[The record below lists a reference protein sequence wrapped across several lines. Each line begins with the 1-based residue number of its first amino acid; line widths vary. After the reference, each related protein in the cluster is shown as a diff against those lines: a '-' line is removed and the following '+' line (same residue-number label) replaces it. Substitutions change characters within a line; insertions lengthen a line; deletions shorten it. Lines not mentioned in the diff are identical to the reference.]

1 MRKEELLTA
10 PHPGDGYGEDR
21 TGRYPPG
28 NALRQNAGA
37 AVRAVHQPE
46 NSAELRREMHV
57 LQKELDAMRKRDGE
71 LSVLFKRRYADYVI
85 GRVTAE

>member
-1 MRKEELLTA
+1 
-10 PHPGDGYGEDR
+10 
-21 TGRYPPG
+21 
-28 NALRQNAGA
+28 
-37 AVRAVHQPE
+37 
-46 NSAELRREMHV
+46 MHV